1 MAMWASRN
9 TLAPFL
15 SKYIKVIAYT
25 LWSRLKLKVKSL
37 HDFVYN
43 ILTR

>member
-15 SKYIKVIAYT
+15 WKYIKIIAYT
-25 LWSRLKLKVKSL
+25 LWLTLKLPVKSL
-37 HDFVYN
+37 HVYN